1 MSFSVEGYLDELRPL
16 INVDCGTFTLDGIEQ
31 VADIMS
37 AKYQQMGWSVEK
49 VALDRAGCGVIAR
62 NKPEAAHIDV
72 MLIGHMDTVFP
83 VGTAAERPMS
93 EDDVNVYGPGVSDM
107 KAGLLNVVYAM
118 RGLNQTV
125 LDKLSIAVCMNPDE
139 ETGSNYSAEWL
150 KNVAKNAKTVLVAE
164 PARANGS
171 LVKARKGIAGYD
183 IEFIGKA
190 AHAGN
195 EPEKGRSAI
204 HEMAHWITTLSA
216 MTNFETGTTF
226 NFGIVS
232 GGTAG
237 NVVAE
242 NAKAD
247 LDIRFWSNEDYTA
260 VEAKLAAMAEQPSI
274 DGVQVVLKRNAYK
287 PAMTPSAK
295 TEELMVLVEK
305 CGKDVGIN
313 VEWMAVGGGSDG
325 NTTALVCDAVLD
337 GFGPIGGGLHTNDE
351 YLVKDSIEPRIK
363 LLQQVITKLA
373 EQTA

>member
-1 MSFSVEGYLDELRPL
+1 M
-16 INVDCGTFTLDGIEQ
+16 
-31 VADIMS
+31 
-37 AKYQQMGWSVEK
+37 
-49 VALDRAGCGVIAR
+49 
-62 NKPEAAHIDV
+62 
-72 MLIGHMDTVFP
+72 
-83 VGTAAERPMS
+83 
-93 EDDVNVYGPGVSDM
+93 
-107 KAGLLNVVYAM
+107 
-118 RGLNQTV
+118 

-150 KNVAKNAKTVLVAE
+150 KSVAKNAKTVLVAE

-204 HEMAHWITTLSA
+204 HEMAHWITTISA

-295 TEELMVLVEK
+295 TEELMVLVEE

>member
-150 KNVAKNAKTVLVAE
+150 KSFAKNAKTVLVAE

-204 HEMAHWITTLSA
+204 HEMAHWITTISA

-287 PAMTPSAK
+287 PAMTPSTK
-295 TEELMVLVEK
+295 TEELMVLVED

-363 LLQQVITKLA
+363 LLQRVITKLA

>member
-1 MSFSVEGYLDELRPL
+1 MSFSVEGYLNELRPL
-16 INVDCGTFTLDGIEQ
+16 INVDCGTFTIDGIEQ
-31 VADIMS
+31 VASIMS
-37 AKYQQMGWSVEK
+37 AKYEQLGWCVER
-49 VALDRAGCGVIAR
+49 VTLDRAGSGVIAR
-62 NKPEAAHIDV
+62 NKPEAEHIDV

-93 EDDVNVYGPGVSDM
+93 EDEVNVYGPGVSDM
-107 KAGLLNVVYAM
+107 KAGLLNIVYAL
-118 RGLNQTV
+118 RGLDKVV

-139 ETGSNYSAEWL
+139 ETGSNYSAQWL
-150 KNVAKNAKTVLVAE
+150 KSVAKRAKTVLVAE
-164 PARANGS
+164 PARANGA

-183 IEFIGKA
+183 IEFTGKA

-204 HEMAHWITTLSA
+204 HEMAHWITTISA

-226 NFGIVS
+226 NFGVVS

-242 NAKAD
+242 KAKAD
-247 LDIRFWSNEDYTA
+247 LDVRFWSNEDYTA
-260 VEAKLAAMAEQPSI
+260 VEAKLAEMAEKPSI

-295 TEELMVLVEK
+295 TEELMVLVEE
-305 CGKDVGIN
+305 CGKDTGVN

-337 GFGPIGGGLHTNDE
+337 GFGPIGGGLHTADE

-363 LLQQVITKLA
+363 LLQRVITKLA
-373 EQTA
+373 E